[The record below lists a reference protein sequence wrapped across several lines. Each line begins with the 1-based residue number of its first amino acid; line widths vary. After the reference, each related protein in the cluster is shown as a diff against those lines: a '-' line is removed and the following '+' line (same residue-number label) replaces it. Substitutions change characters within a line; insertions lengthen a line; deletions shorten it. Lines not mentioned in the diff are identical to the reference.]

1 MIKDFTKEVMSTAHS
16 RMEKAVEALRNELKT
31 IRTGRASP
39 ALVEKLMVEYY
50 GTPTPVDQLATISIP
65 EAQQI
70 IIKPYARGD
79 LAAIEKAIAKSD
91 LGLTPNNDG
100 QQIRLVIPALNEE
113 RRRELT
119 KVVNKRGEEAR
130 VAVRNIRRDAIHEL
144 QKLEKDHQISEDEL
158 KRSEEKVEE
167 ETKRTI
173 KMVDEVVKE
182 KDQEIMTV

>member
-1 MIKDFTKEVMSTAHS
+1 M
-16 RMEKAVEALRNELKT
+16 
-31 IRTGRASP
+31 
-39 ALVEKLMVEYY
+39 
-50 GTPTPVDQLATISIP
+50 
-65 EAQQI
+65 
-70 IIKPYARGD
+70 
-79 LAAIEKAIAKSD
+79 
-91 LGLTPNNDG
+91 
-100 QQIRLVIPALNEE
+100 IPALNEE

-130 VAVRNIRRDAIHEL
+130 VAVRNVRRDAIHEL

-173 KMVDEVVKE
+173 KLVDEVVKE